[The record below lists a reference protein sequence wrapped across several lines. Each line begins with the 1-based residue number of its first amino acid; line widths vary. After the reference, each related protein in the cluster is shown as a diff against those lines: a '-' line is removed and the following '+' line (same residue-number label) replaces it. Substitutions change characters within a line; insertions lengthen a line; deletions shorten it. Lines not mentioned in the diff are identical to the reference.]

1 MFYFNFQYIYLLIPA
16 FILALYAQSKVNSTF
31 AKYSRVRSI
40 SGMTGAQ
47 VAEELMHRSGI
58 YDVRV
63 ERVAGNLTDHYDP
76 AHKVLRLSD
85 SVYSSPSLAA
95 IGVAA
100 HETGHAVQ
108 HSVGYA
114 PLSLRSAMV
123 PLTNISSRLAM
134 PLILI
139 GILFGSS
146 RGSDFGYLFIQAGI
160 VLFAMA
166 VVFSIVT
173 LPVEFNASK
182 RAVQMLGNYGILSSE
197 ELTPVRQVLSAAA
210 LTYVAAA
217 ISAIASLLRLIL
229 IFGRRND
236 R

>member
-1 MFYFNFQYIYLLIPA
+1 MFYFNLQYIYILIPA

-31 AKYSRVRSI
+31 NKYSRVRSS
-40 SGMTGAQ
+40 SGMTGAE
-47 VAEELMHRSGI
+47 VAEELMHRAGI
-58 YDVRV
+58 YDVRI
-63 ERVAGNLTDHYDP
+63 ERVRGNLTDHYDP

-85 SVYSSPSLAA
+85 PVYSSTSLAA

-123 PLTNISSRLAM
+123 PLTNFSSNLAM
-134 PLILI
+134 PLIFL
-139 GILFGSS
+139 GILFGYNS
-146 RGSDFGYLFIQAGI
+146 GSNFGYILIQGGI
-160 VLFAMA
+160 ILFALA
-166 VVFSIVT
+166 VLFSIVT
-173 LPVEFNASK
+173 LPVEFNASS
-182 RAVQMLGNYGILSSE
+182 RAVKMLGNYGILSSD
-197 ELTPVRQVLSAAA
+197 ELEPVKKVLGAAA

-217 ISAIASLLRLIL
+217 ISAILSLLRLVL
-229 IFGRRND
+229 IFGRRDD